1 MHKYICIYPNTEH
14 TVATQCSTLQHT
26 ATHICARDFPVEVNK
41 VTQITSFENFH
52 ELTTLTST
60 QYTATH
66 CNTLQHTT
74 THYNTLQRTA
84 THCNTL
90 QHTATHCNTLQHTAT
105 HIHMRDSPAG
115 FPEVTQVIRKHT
127 ATSWEHTAT
136 YHNTVQIAATHCS
149 TLQLTATWR

>member
-105 HIHMRDSPAG
+105 HCNTHPYEGLSCG
-115 FPEVTQVIRKHT
+115 VSWSY
-127 ATSWEHTAT
+127 TSHLE
-136 YHNTVQIAATHCS
+136 THCNFLGTHCNLPQHS
-149 TLQLTATWR
+149 ANCCNTL